1 MANDVWNIKTDLRIQ
16 YGKTVSGTLTWYDIV
31 ADSYEENI
39 DRGINVEEQ
48 VFARPDIGV
57 ATVNLDKSSL
67 SDFTQGTDYKSN
79 MPFRIAY
86 RPKPDTASSVWYTIF
101 YGFIQ
106 NVSMN
111 YNVDSHKLRI
121 SITANDTTKIMLNAR
136 LSTFDITGNS
146 TQRSFRPVMNDLAT
160 AIAAVDNRVSLNQSS
175 SAGLKGGSTIQ
186 WANSWIDTQAGE
198 ILNMLLDAE
207 LGWSYAQRSGANQ
220 FWLTRLDIDALQAT
234 AWSSSNP
241 TVSNI
246 HSNSVLHYCMN
257 AIDLSYDSDQL
268 VNSAKVTEVVST
280 PASDKTKKNTTS
292 ISTYGEHTNNYEITM
307 DVGASPYTAMSN
319 WAQAVV
325 DAADPK
331 QIKSVECPAI
341 RRDGT
346 VSEVADTEIAE
357 TLQVEFS
364 DGTNTFQQVLLVKRI
379 RHHIS
384 VDHWSVGIELW
395 KGI

>member
-1 MANDVWNIKTDLRIQ
+1 MANDVWDIAKDLRIQ
-16 YGKTVSGTLTWYDIV
+16 YGKIVSGVLTWYDIV
-31 ADSYEENI
+31 ADSYEVDI
-39 DRGINVEEQ
+39 DRGINVEDQ
-48 VFARPDIGV
+48 VFARPDVGT

-67 SDFTQGTDYKSN
+67 TDFTQGTDYKSN

-86 RPKPDTASSVWYTIF
+86 RPKPDSASTIWLTIF

-136 LSTFDITGNS
+136 LSTFDITGTS
-146 TQRSFRPVMNDLAT
+146 TQRTFRNVMSNLAT
-160 AIAAVDNRVSLNQSS
+160 AIAAVDSRVSLSQSGTGSS
-175 SAGLKGGSTIQ
+175 STTQ
-186 WANSWIDTQAGE
+186 WAYSWIDTQAGS

-207 LGWSYAQRSGANQ
+207 LGWCYSQRSGANQ
-220 FWLTRLDIDALQAT
+220 YYLTRTDVDALQAT

-268 VNSAKVTEVVST
+268 VNSAKVVESVST

-292 ISTYGEHTNNYEITM
+292 ITTYGEHTNNYEITM
-307 DVGASPYTAMSN
+307 DVGASPYTKMSD

-364 DGTNTFQQVLLVKRI
+364 DGTNNFQQVLLVKRI

-384 VDHWSVGIELW
+384 VDHWSVNLQLW